1 MPYTLL
7 KQKNSYFKNLSA
19 GAQQRFVERLYK
31 FMEDKYFVGR
41 EGLVITDEIRVLI
54 SAAAVQLTFGLKD
67 YTISHLHTI
76 NVFPKIFYSKF
87 FETSFKGLTTQ
98 GGVLSL
104 SWDDFRDGFADDGDK
119 LNLGLHE
126 LAHALNID
134 MDEEGSYDD
143 HFSRHFKTWKTAAL
157 NDLQRLKEGSIT
169 FLRKYGSTNI
179 HEFFAVCI
187 EHFFE
192 APLQFRRELPLLYGH
207 TALML
212 NQDPGNIHEDYQVK
226 TLAEYFG
233 QGGTEQTAAQESDA
247 PTFITG
253 LPGGMEEILPGRR
266 EQLKQFVS
274 RNGIYLA
281 MTATF
286 AGLFLGIPLLIW
298 FVNVTIVS
306 IGTLMMMIFLC
317 GAIGLIQWKYVKHHL
332 DMEYHH
338 FAMYAFS
345 GFAMCFLNFLLFL
358 NLNVPV
364 SGRTETYLID
374 KFHIRVYHG
383 SIDVMLDDD
392 ALARNL
398 KNFLNEHFSEIPD
411 AKSVTI
417 TYATGLLGFDSI
429 RECRFN

>member
-1 MPYTLL
+1 
-7 KQKNSYFKNLSA
+7 
-19 GAQQRFVERLYK
+19 
-31 FMEDKYFVGR
+31 MEDKYFVGR

-76 NVFPKIFYSKF
+76 NVFPKVFYSRL

-98 GGVLSL
+98 GGVLSI
-104 SWDDFRDGFADDGDK
+104 SWDDFREGYASGTDK

-143 HFSRHFKTWKTAAL
+143 HFSWHFEKWKAAASYE
-157 NDLQRLKEGSIT
+157 LQRLKEGSIT
-169 FLRKYGSTNI
+169 FLRKYASTNI

-192 APLQFRRELPLLYGH
+192 APSQFRLALPVLYGH

-212 NQDPGNIHEDYQVK
+212 NQDPENTQEDYKVK
-226 TLAEYFG
+226 TIAEYFG
-233 QGGTEQTAAQESDA
+233 SEDVEEDIPLQESAD
-247 PTFITG
+247 PVITA
-253 LPGGMEEILPGRR
+253 LPSPDEPASYQPK
-266 EQLKQFVS
+266 EQLKRFINA
-274 RNGIYLA
+274 NGIYVA

-286 AGLFLGIPLLIW
+286 IGLFLGIPLLIW
-298 FVNVTIVS
+298 FVSVTIVN
-306 IGTLMMMIFLC
+306 IGTLMMLIFLC
-317 GAIGLIQWKYVKHHL
+317 GAVGLIQWKFVKHHI

-358 NLNVPV
+358 NLNFPV

-374 KFHIRVYHG
+374 RFRIRIYHG
-383 SIDVMLDDD
+383 SIDVRLDDA
-392 ALARNL
+392 ALERNL
-398 KNFLNEHFSEIPD
+398 TTFLNEHFTEIPD
-411 AKSVTI
+411 AKSLTI
-417 TYATGLLGFDSI
+417 TYNTGLLGFDSI
-429 RECRFN
+429 SDCRFN